1 MAKKLGNNLRLFV
14 KSATGDTFTQ
24 PQGQGNLTINR
35 SSSPIDLGTKDTGQ
49 YGSSAPGPKQLSLA
63 QSFIPDLPDA
73 SYARMK
79 ALDASGETT
88 IYQVREKPFAEEDV
102 VFECEMYT
110 VFGNTDGNQNAA
122 VGTSATLNAA
132 NAPTKDDI

>member
-14 KSATGDTFTQ
+14 KAAGAETFAQ

-49 YGSSAPGPKQLSLA
+49 YGASAPGPKTLSLA
-63 QSFIPDLPDA
+63 QSFIPDLPDTA
-73 SYARMK
+73 YARMK
-79 ALDASGETT
+79 SLDASGDTT
-88 IYQVREKPFAEEDV
+88 IYQVREKPFAEDNV

-132 NAPTKDDI
+132 TAPTVDEI